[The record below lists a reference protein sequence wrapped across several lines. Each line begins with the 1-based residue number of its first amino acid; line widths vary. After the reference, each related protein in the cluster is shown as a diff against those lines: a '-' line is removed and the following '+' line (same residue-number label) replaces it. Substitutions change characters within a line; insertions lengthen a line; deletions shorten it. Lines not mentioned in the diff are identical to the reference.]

1 MSSSGQDGCG
11 FYRAD
16 VFRGSAKITENEP
29 EGRQWSR
36 INDIKTKSAKHWI
49 EKYIQIGS
57 ELSSVI
63 IQTEPKD
70 FQISKSPAEGQY
82 TNQYILMGILVKF
95 VKGEQLC
102 V

>member
-1 MSSSGQDGCG
+1 MAAVFIELTCLGAAQRSLKMNRKGGSGH
-11 FYRAD
+11 A
-16 VFRGSAKITENEP
+16 S
-29 EGRQWSR
+29 RQSLQ
-36 INDIKTKSAKHWI
+36 NWI

-57 ELSSVI
+57 ELSSAI
-63 IQTEPKD
+63 IQTELKD